1 MPSEVHRHR
10 SIPPVLTIAGS
21 DPSGGA
27 GLQAD
32 LKTFQAFGAFGMSV
46 VTGLTAGNTEGVRDV
61 FAADTDFIEKQLTL
75 VLEDIPPHGIKTGF
89 FPDTESIGIVTSKAC
104 KYSNIPVVVDPVVV
118 TKRGDQIAGDMV
130 VQALIDDMIPL
141 ANLITPNVREAELL
155 TDISIDNDRSLRKA
169 GKKLLSFGCESILI
183 TSCNWKGDDD
193 AVDYFANYQS
203 HHWFSAPKLQTT
215 DLHGTGDT
223 MSAAITVLLAQ
234 GIEIGS
240 AIQTAKS
247 YVHKAIQSAP
257 GLGRGL
263 GPLNHGILYE
273 SIRES

>member
-1 MPSEVHRHR
+1 MNP
-10 SIPPVLTIAGS
+10 IVLTLASS

-32 LKTFQAFGAFGMSV
+32 LKTFQAFGAYGMSV

-61 FAADTDFIEKQLTL
+61 FAVDASFIDQQIAL
-75 VLEDIPPHGIKTGF
+75 VIEDILPHGIKTGF
-89 FPDTESIGIVTSKAC
+89 FLDSESIGSVVRRLRMFSD
-104 KYSNIPVVVDPVVV
+104 IPLVVDPVLS
-118 TKRGDQIAGDMV
+118 TKRGDQIAADMV
-130 VQALIDDMIPL
+130 IQALIDDMIPL
-141 ANLITPNVREAELL
+141 AHLITPNLKEAELL
-155 TDISIDNDRSLRKA
+155 TGISVEDERSLKKA
-169 GKKLLSFGCESILI
+169 VKRLLSLGCESVLI
-183 TSCNWKGDDD
+183 TSCNLIDDEN
-193 AVDYFANYQS
+193 AVDYFADSNS
-203 HHWFSAPKLQTT
+203 HYWFSAPKLQTT

-223 MSAAITVLLAQ
+223 LSAAITILLAQ
-234 GIEIGS
+234 GIEIRS

-263 GPLNHGILYE
+263 GPLNHRILYE